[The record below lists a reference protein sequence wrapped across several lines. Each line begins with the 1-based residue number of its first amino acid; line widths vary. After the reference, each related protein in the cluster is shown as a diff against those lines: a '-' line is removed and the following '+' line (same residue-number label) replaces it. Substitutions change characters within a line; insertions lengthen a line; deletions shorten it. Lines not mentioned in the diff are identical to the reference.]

1 AGRDLS
7 EYSRFTSNLVDLGG
21 YSSYL
26 CRTGYTGEDGAEILL
41 LDTPFNDEGT
51 KKAIAFWELLL
62 NQGEE
67 FGIKPCGL
75 GARDSTRL
83 EAGLVLYG
91 NDIDEEN

>member
-1 AGRDLS
+1 
-7 EYSRFTSNLVDLGG
+7 
-21 YSSYL
+21 
-26 CRTGYTGEDGAEILL
+26 L